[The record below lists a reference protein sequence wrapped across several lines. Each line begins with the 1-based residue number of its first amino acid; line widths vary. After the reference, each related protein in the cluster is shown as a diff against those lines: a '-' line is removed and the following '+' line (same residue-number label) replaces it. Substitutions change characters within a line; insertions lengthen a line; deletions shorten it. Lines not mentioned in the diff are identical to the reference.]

1 MVEEDHMQFY
11 AIYASKIIVL
21 SQILKT
27 RFKIVE
33 IKSKKSVEKIFT
45 TIILNRKMCVFSK
58 GFRMGKYVKIAL
70 YF

>member
-33 IKSKKSVEKIFT
+33 IKSKKRVEKVFT
-45 TIILNRKMCVFSK
+45 TIILNRKMCVFRRV
-58 GFRMGKYVKIAL
+58 FEWENM
-70 YF
+70 

>member
-33 IKSKKSVEKIFT
+33 IKSKKSVEKVFT
-45 TIILNRKMCVFSK
+45 TIILNRKMCFFRRVFEWEN
-58 GFRMGKYVKIAL
+58 M
-70 YF
+70 

>member
-11 AIYASKIIVL
+11 AIYASKIIVF

-45 TIILNRKMCVFSK
+45 TIILNRKMCVF
-58 GFRMGKYVKIAL
+58 RRVIEWENM
-70 YF
+70 